1 MKPIFNKESYY
12 DLSFVYIN
20 KVNGETNTV
29 VVDKQYSFESVQ
41 EVINQKVNENAEEL
55 ANGGVNELSKI
66 LIDPK
71 ESVDDTSIIV
81 GWTDMRPGDYWIHSS
96 SPKSVDKEHEIDLE
110 FYVCKVSRF
119 DEAEDNDDMEN
130 RTLYV
135 DHYQMV
141 WLFYQGCYLIYRYDK
156 EIDDKVLVL
165 EIFDSRLCPN
175 IESVESMIGRQW
187 VYAKIAKYAGM
198 YAHESPTRLELDDH
212 MG

>member
-12 DLSFVYIN
+12 DLSFIYVN
-20 KVNGETNTV
+20 KINGETNTI
-29 VVDKQYSFESVQ
+29 VVDKQYSFEAVHTI
-41 EVINQKVNENAEEL
+41 INQKVDENAEEL
-55 ANGGVNELSKI
+55 ANGGTNELSKI

-71 ESVDDTSIIV
+71 ESVDDTTTIV
-81 GWTDMRPGDYWIHSS
+81 GWTDMRPGDYWIHAS

-119 DEAEDNDDMEN
+119 DEEEDNDDMEN
-130 RTLYV
+130 RTLFV
-135 DHYQMV
+135 DHYQMI
-141 WLFYQGCYLIYRYDK
+141 WLFYQGCYLIYRYNH

-165 EIFDSRLCPN
+165 EIFDSRPCPN

-198 YAHESPTRLELDDH
+198 YALESPTRLELDDH